1 MTEPI
6 QGAAY
11 ARYSRQGQPSHD
23 TRSPIC
29 AGAMKMCAKESE
41 LFTSDLMES
50 GDAKVSHAAL
60 DRFSGGLGVCT
71 TVIKAPLG
79 IANLIRLTAVTL
91 ASGDWE
97 DLSYRKKKMKKP
109 CISLQGLEMSV
120 NWQNESTLETGRW
133 TIITARWPELV
144 EPQGGNIIWLCS
156 GGSIYDQ
163 VSWLSQTEY
172 GSRFKKQTLHK
183 NKQSVRKILWY
194 GALSILSAKW
204 RAVCKEKKDFPFL
217 SQITSSCS
225 LAEVLSQLLA

>member
-11 ARYSRQGQPSHD
+11 ARYSRQRQPSHD
-23 TRSPIC
+23 TRSLIC

-120 NWQNESTLETGRW
+120 N
-133 TIITARWPELV
+133 
-144 EPQGGNIIWLCS
+144 
-156 GGSIYDQ
+156 
-163 VSWLSQTEY
+163 
-172 GSRFKKQTLHK
+172 
-183 NKQSVRKILWY
+183 
-194 GALSILSAKW
+194 
-204 RAVCKEKKDFPFL
+204 
-217 SQITSSCS
+217 
-225 LAEVLSQLLA
+225 